1 MSKTVPT
8 EPVHD
13 LDAEDE
19 KLITLARSS
28 RARNSAAQGA
38 AVRDVTRRTYVAT
51 TVDLPSLRLSA
62 VRAAV
67 AAAASSGAEALHAVA
82 VVGVPD
88 DEMELP
94 EEDVAAVRDMGA
106 SVVLLASSDGT
117 LRRVSHS

>member
-1 MSKTVPT
+1 MPT

-13 LDAEDE
+13 LDPEDE

-67 AAAASSGAEALHAVA
+67 AAAASSGAEGLQAVA
-82 VVGVPD
+82 VVGGPE
-88 DEMELP
+88 DETELSA
-94 EEDVAAVRDMGA
+94 EDLAAVRDMGA
-106 SVVLLASSDGT
+106 SVVLLASPDGT
-117 LRRVSHS
+117 LRRVSRS